1 MELLLYKAL
10 NVGKNKIV
18 QYFTKRKYFAI
29 KSNNIQKGRKNEKH
43 VPCTLPSALASV
55 KEADFLLGYGYYSKQ
70 T

>member
-29 KSNNIQKGRKNEKH
+29 KSNNIQKGRKN
-43 VPCTLPSALASV
+43 
-55 KEADFLLGYGYYSKQ
+55 
-70 T
+70 